1 MGDFLNRGR
10 RGTEPQEA
18 EARQTLS
25 MTTMMSVVREAS
37 HADEADRFVRAVGT
51 EQRRLA
57 GLAYV
62 LCGDRDV
69 AEELVAEAFAR
80 VWPKWRAGHVDDLPA
95 YLRRALVNLVQGR
108 YRRRVLERR
117 ELGRRTV
124 DWRDGQRFEPGVEMR
139 GELWTALLRLPL
151 EQRTVIVL
159 RHVEDLSEDETAA
172 VLNLRPGTVK
182 SRLARGLATLRAE
195 LEGDR

>member
-1 MGDFLNRGR
+1 
-10 RGTEPQEA
+10 
-18 EARQTLS
+18 

-37 HADEADRFVRAVGT
+37 HAGETERFVWAMGT

-62 LCGDRDV
+62 LCGDRGV
-69 AEELVAEAFAR
+69 AEDLVAEAFAR

-108 YRRRVLERR
+108 HRRRLLERRVLD
-117 ELGRRTV
+117 RRTV

-139 GELWTALLRLPL
+139 GELWSALLRLP
-151 EQRTVIVL
+151 VIVL
-159 RHVEDLSEDETAA
+159 RHVEDLSEEETAA
-172 VLNLRPGTVK
+172 VLNVRPGTVK

-195 LEGDR
+195 LEGER

>member
-1 MGDFLNRGR
+1 LNRGR
-10 RGTEPQEA
+10 GGTEPQEA
-18 EARQTLS
+18 EARQTLP
-25 MTTMMSVVREAS
+25 MTTMMSLVREAS
-37 HADEADRFVRAVGT
+37 HAGETDRFVRAVGT

-69 AEELVAEAFAR
+69 AEDLVAEAFAR

-108 YRRRVLERR
+108 YRRRLLERR

-139 GELWTALLRLPL
+139 GELWSALLRLPL

-172 VLNLRPGTVK
+172 VLNVRPGTVK

-195 LEGDR
+195 LEGER

>member
-1 MGDFLNRGR
+1 M
-10 RGTEPQEA
+10 EPQEA

-25 MTTMMSVVREAS
+25 MTTMMSLVRDAS
-37 HADEADRFVRAVGT
+37 HAGETERFVRAVGT

-108 YRRRVLERR
+108 FRRRMLERR

-139 GELWTALLRLPL
+139 GELWAALLRLPL

-172 VLNLRPGTVK
+172 VLNVRPGTVK

-195 LEGDR
+195 LEGER